1 VLRDL
6 AEEANPLADQVDVIE
21 ACTESI
27 GIWSRAGCP
36 LLDDGDLPVDVDP
49 EPPPADPR
57 LLAMANRAL
66 GEQLAQE
73 QEVCRVLSATAA
85 DAIRERDEA
94 RAEVERLLR
103 TGACEC
109 PAEDVCRLTRERD
122 EARAEVIELRAQRP
136 DQIEYRVHREAVR
149 ERDEARAEVERLR
162 AEGLQFREFHRRKV
176 EGLTSSHAYLAAAA
190 DGAAVERARIVAWL
204 RTEADRVST
213 RNRPAGLLVG
223 AADAIEAGEHETH
236 QSDRSPP

>member
-1 VLRDL
+1 MSDPRPPGLHPLAWEVLRDL

-122 EARAEVIELRAQRP
+122 EARAAMEGARSACRAMRA
-136 DQIEYRVHREAVR
+136 EHGRLVR

-162 AEGLQFREFHRRKV
+162 G
-176 EGLTSSHAYLAAAA
+176 
-190 DGAAVERARIVAWL
+190 
-204 RTEADRVST
+204 
-213 RNRPAGLLVG
+213 P
-223 AADAIEAGEHETH
+223 ADAAPWHATHKMEPGAPGCVHCKGPVCTLGECTGNHEGQELTDGRWTCSTECSKAAKAAGGE
-236 QSDRSPP
+236 R